1 MEAFQRL
8 GIDGWSILLYLVN
21 FGILLAILTKF
32 LYKPLLKFMDE
43 RRETIRNN
51 LKETEVLRARFEEE
65 AKRQE
70 AETKAMLV
78 RMQGEVATA
87 KAQAEA
93 RAKEL
98 MQEADARRDQIIEEA
113 RKQAEETKKGILK
126 EAEQETQKRI
136 EKTILHV
143 LKNKI
148 PEDVVKASVQAAW
161 KDLYT

>member
-1 MEAFQRL
+1 
-8 GIDGWSILLYLVN
+8 
-21 FGILLAILTKF
+21 
-32 LYKPLLKFMDE
+32 
-43 RRETIRNN
+43 
-51 LKETEVLRARFEEE
+51 
-65 AKRQE
+65 
-70 AETKAMLV
+70 
-78 RMQGEVATA
+78 
-87 KAQAEA
+87 
-93 RAKEL
+93 

-113 RKQAEETKKGILK
+113 RKQAEETKKSILK